1 MLALYL
7 FCHPKAAAQF
17 HYNPNLDLTYT
28 LTLNIYPITK
38 PPSAPPS
45 SLPKF
50 QDLFSACG
58 FNNLLALYLFCHPK
72 AAAQFHYNP
81 NLDLTY
87 TLTLNIYPITKP
99 PSAPPSSLPKFQD
112 LFSACGFNNLLALYL
127 FCHPKAAAQ
136 FHYNPNLD
144 LTYTLTLNIYPIT
157 KPPSAPPSSLP
168 KFQDLFSACEFNNL
182 LALYLFCHPKAAAQ
196 FHYNPNLDLTYTLT
210 LNIYPITKPPS
221 APPSSLP
228 KFQDLFSAC
237 EFNNLLALYLF
248 CHPKAAA
255 QFHYNP
261 NLDLTYT
268 LTLNI
273 YPITKPPSA
282 PPSSLLK
289 FQDLFSAYE
298 FKPLYNLLP
307 LYLFYMQPS
316 SMLVSNG
323 VILKHTSF

>member
-1 MLALYL
+1 MLVGSITCLHFTFFATQKLQ
-7 FCHPKAAAQF
+7 HSSKPW
-17 HYNPNLDLTYT
+17 PNLT

-38 PPSAPPS
+38 PPS
-45 SLPKF
+45 
-50 QDLFSACG
+50 
-58 FNNLLALYLFCHPK
+58 
-72 AAAQFHYNP
+72 
-81 NLDLTY
+81 T
-87 TLTLNIYPITKP
+87 
-99 PSAPPSSLPKFQD
+99 
-112 LFSACGFNNLLALYL
+112 
-127 FCHPKAAAQ
+127 
-136 FHYNPNLD
+136 
-144 LTYTLTLNIYPIT
+144 
-157 KPPSAPPSSLP
+157 PPSSLP
-168 KFQDLFSACEFNNL
+168 KFQDLFSACEFKPLYNL
-182 LALYLFCHPKAAAQ
+182 LALYLF
-196 FHYNPNLDLTYTLT
+196 
-210 LNIYPITKPPS
+210 
-221 APPSSLP
+221 
-228 KFQDLFSAC
+228 
-237 EFNNLLALYLF
+237 F